1 MTTNEGCFWTKKGLA
16 KLLEVWKYQGTPSTQ
31 PRQSE
36 DTVLENRSSAPLW
49 HPLLAPVESWWPL
62 VAPLGTPH
70 IGLPRRSG
78 DPFVVPTS
86 SSCGELVAFGH
97 SPSHPLTFL
106 PCSLLARVNI
116 EVKEIPFYAI
126 SLRLRPRD
134 IPRKSPTIPP
144 PDGVIIP
151 MVNFHVVP
159 AMTLVQGRP
168 GRLPG

>member
-16 KLLEVWKYQGTPSTQ
+16 KLLEVWKYQGTPSAQ

-97 SPSHPLTFL
+97 SPWHPLSVL
-106 PCSLLARVNI
+106 PWSRLARVNI
-116 EVKEIPFYAI
+116 GVKEIPRNTILRCVPRA
-126 SLRLRPRD
+126 SLRD
-134 IPRKSPTIPP
+134 TPRKNPTVPP
-144 PDGVIIP
+144 SDGAIMPTVG
-151 MVNFHVVP
+151 FHVVP
-159 AMTLVQGRP
+159 AMTPAQGP
-168 GRLPG
+168 G